1 MAIEKNYSLFT
12 LLLIAAGHFIID
24 FYLEILPPLMPTIMD
39 KIGFSMTLAGLLFT
53 VNSIASSWSQPLFG
67 YLGDRH
73 RWKYVL
79 PVSILWITLL
89 MGSVGI
95 ANTFPLLLFITTLAG
110 LGSAVYHP
118 LGSVAAASFTSEYRG
133 FVTSAYVT
141 VGILG
146 STMAPLAAI
155 KVKEWGGLEG
165 LYVIAVPGVILA
177 VFLALQ
183 IRSHSTEDVGGKE
196 VSAATEDSNDG
207 SDGGGS
213 PISAFKDISGM
224 RWLFLLMAIMSLR
237 AWAIRAFTVFIP
249 TYYFN
254 LGMEE
259 VFGAR
264 VLSMFLFSQGVG
276 GVVGGLCADRIGR
289 KQTIF
294 YTCALSIAFL
304 LGFFYSS
311 GVLSLVLLWA
321 GGAALN
327 SAFPVSVVF
336 AQEVN
341 PKNQNFASGVMI
353 GLTFGI
359 GGLGALF
366 TGSLTDLFGGNLN
379 LALKTNIIALI
390 VSLVITSF
398 LPSDRKP
405 A

>member
-1 MAIEKNYSLFT
+1 MAIDRNFSLFT
-12 LLLIAAGHFIID
+12 LLLVAAGHFIID

-79 PVSILWITLL
+79 PVSILWIAVL
-89 MGSVGI
+89 MGSVG
-95 ANTFPLLLFITTLAG
+95 AAHTFPLLLFITTMAG

-118 LGSVAAASFTSEYRG
+118 IGSVAAASFSSEYRG

-146 STMAPLAAI
+146 SAMAPLAAI

-165 LYVIAVPGVILA
+165 LYVIAVPGIILA
-177 VFLALQ
+177 VLLALQ
-183 IRSHSTEDVGGKE
+183 IRSHSMEDVGGKE
-196 VSAATEDSNDG
+196 VSATAEE
-207 SDGGGS
+207 SDDKGGGS

-224 RWLFLLMAIMSLR
+224 RWLFLLMVIMSLR

-276 GVVGGLCADRIGR
+276 GIAGGLCADRIGR

-311 GVLSLVLLWA
+311 GILSLVFLWA

-341 PKNQNFASGVMI
+341 PNNQNFASGVMI

-366 TGSLTDLFGGNLN
+366 TGSLTDLFGGNLD
-379 LALKTNIIALI
+379 LALKTNIVALI

>member
-1 MAIEKNYSLFT
+1 MAIDRNFSLFT

-79 PVSILWITLL
+79 PVSILWIAVL
-89 MGSVGI
+89 MGSVG
-95 ANTFPLLLFITTLAG
+95 AAHTFPLLLFITTMAG

-118 LGSVAAASFTSEYRG
+118 IGSVAAASFSSEYRG

-146 STMAPLAAI
+146 SAMAPLAAI

-165 LYVIAVPGVILA
+165 LYVIAVPGIILA
-177 VFLALQ
+177 VLLALQ
-183 IRSHSTEDVGGKE
+183 IRSHSMEDVGEKE
-196 VSAATEDSNDG
+196 VSAAAEE
-207 SDGGGS
+207 SDDKGGDS

-224 RWLFLLMAIMSLR
+224 RWLFLLMVIMSLR

-276 GVVGGLCADRIGR
+276 GIAGGLCADRIGR

-311 GVLSLVLLWA
+311 GILSLVFLWA

-341 PKNQNFASGVMI
+341 PNNQNFASGVMI

-366 TGSLTDLFGGNLN
+366 TGSLTDLFGGNLD
-379 LALKTNIIALI
+379 LALKTNIVALI

>member
-1 MAIEKNYSLFT
+1 MAIDRNFSLFT
-12 LLLIAAGHFIID
+12 LLLVAAGHFIID

-67 YLGDRH
+67 YLGDRY

-79 PVSILWITLL
+79 PVSILWIAVL
-89 MGSVGI
+89 MGSVG
-95 ANTFPLLLFITTLAG
+95 AAHTFPLLLFITTMAG

-118 LGSVAAASFTSEYRG
+118 IGSVAAASFSSEYRG

-146 STMAPLAAI
+146 SAMAPLAAI

-165 LYVIAVPGVILA
+165 LYVIAVPGIILA
-177 VFLALQ
+177 VLLALQ
-183 IRSHSTEDVGGKE
+183 IRSHSMEDVGEKE
-196 VSAATEDSNDG
+196 VSAAAEE
-207 SDGGGS
+207 SDDKGGDS

-224 RWLFLLMAIMSLR
+224 RWLFLLMVIMSLR

-276 GVVGGLCADRIGR
+276 GIAGGLCADRIGR

-311 GVLSLVLLWA
+311 GILSLVFLWA

-341 PKNQNFASGVMI
+341 PNNQNFASGVMI

-366 TGSLTDLFGGNLN
+366 TGSLTDLFGGNLD
-379 LALKTNIIALI
+379 LALKTNIVALI

>member
-1 MAIEKNYSLFT
+1 MAIDRNFSLFT
-12 LLLIAAGHFIID
+12 LLLVAAGHFIID

-79 PVSILWITLL
+79 PVSILWIAVL
-89 MGSVGI
+89 MGSVG
-95 ANTFPLLLFITTLAG
+95 AAHTFPLLLFITTMAG

-118 LGSVAAASFTSEYRG
+118 IGSVAAASFSSEYRG

-146 STMAPLAAI
+146 SAMAPLAAI

-165 LYVIAVPGVILA
+165 LYVIAVPGIILA
-177 VFLALQ
+177 VLLALQ
-183 IRSHSTEDVGGKE
+183 IRSHSMEDVGGKE
-196 VSAATEDSNDG
+196 VSAAAEE
-207 SDGGGS
+207 SDDKGGDS

-224 RWLFLLMAIMSLR
+224 RWLFLLMVIMSLR

-276 GVVGGLCADRIGR
+276 GIAGGLCADRIGR

-311 GVLSLVLLWA
+311 GILSLVFLWA

-341 PKNQNFASGVMI
+341 PNNQNFASGVMI

-366 TGSLTDLFGGNLN
+366 TGSLTDLFGGNLD
-379 LALKTNIIALI
+379 LALKTNIVALI